1 MGFIDYYKVLGIDKK
16 ASPSEVKKA
25 FRKLARKYHPDL
37 NPSDRDAELKFKQI
51 NEAHEVLSDPEKR
64 KKYDEYGEDWQHA
77 DEIEK
82 ARKARARSGPFGGYT
97 YTRGAVDEFS
107 DFFESM
113 FGGGRFSRRRD
124 IKSRG
129 QDYSAK
135 LRLKLTQAYITQK
148 HTIKVNNKSIRI
160 TIPAGIENGQT
171 VKIPGYGG
179 PGLGGGPNGD
189 LLITIAIEN
198 DTTFTR
204 EGNNLYRTIE
214 IPLTTA
220 VLGGEITLVTLSGK
234 VKLKVK
240 PLTQN
245 GAKVKLSGKGFPKY
259 KKEGQF
265 GDMIITYNV
274 KIPQKLTP
282 KQRSLFEEL
291 AKTDLE

>member
-1 MGFIDYYKVLGIDKK
+1 MGFIDYYNVLGIGKK

-25 FRKLARKYHPDL
+25 YRNLARKYHPDL
-37 NPSDRDAELKFKQI
+37 NPNDREAELKFKQI
-51 NEAHEVLSDPEKR
+51 NEAHEVLSDPKKR

-97 YTRGAVDEFS
+97 YSRGTGDEFS

-124 IKSRG
+124 IKFRG

-135 LRLKLTQAYITQK
+135 LRLKLTQVYTTQK
-148 HTIKVNNKSIRI
+148 HMIKVNNKNIRI
-160 TIPAGIENGQT
+160 TIPAGIENGQNI
-171 VKIPGYGG
+171 KIPGYGG
-179 PGLGGGPNGD
+179 PGRRGGPNGD
-189 LLITIAIEN
+189 LFITIAIDN
-198 DTTFTR
+198 DTAFTR

-220 VLGGEITLVTLSGK
+220 VLGGEITLETLSGK
-234 VKLKVK
+234 VKLKAK

-265 GDMIITYNV
+265 GDLIITYNV
-274 KIPQKLTP
+274 KIPRKLTA
-282 KQRSLFEEL
+282 KQQNLFEEL
-291 AKTDLE
+291 AKTDL

>member
-1 MGFIDYYKVLGIDKK
+1 MGFIDYYNVLGIGKK

-25 FRKLARKYHPDL
+25 YRNLARKYHPDL
-37 NPSDRDAELKFKQI
+37 NPNDREAELKFKQI
-51 NEAHEVLSDPEKR
+51 NEAHEVLSDPKKR

-82 ARKARARSGPFGGYT
+82 ARKTRARSGPFGGYT
-97 YTRGAVDEFS
+97 YSKGTGDEFS

-113 FGGGRFSRRRD
+113 FGGGRFTRRKD
-124 IKSRG
+124 IMFRG

-135 LRLKLTQAYITQK
+135 LRLKLTQAYTTQK
-148 HTIKVNNKSIRI
+148 HTIKVNNKNIRI
-160 TIPAGIENGQT
+160 TIPAGIENGQNI
-171 VKIPGYGG
+171 KIPGYGG
-179 PGLGGGPNGD
+179 PGRRGGPNGD
-189 LLITIAIEN
+189 LFITIAIDN
-198 DTTFTR
+198 DTAFTR

-220 VLGGEITLVTLSGK
+220 VLGGEITLETLSGK
-234 VKLKVK
+234 VKLKAK

-265 GDMIITYNV
+265 GDLIITYNV
-274 KIPQKLTP
+274 KIPRKLTA
-282 KQRSLFEEL
+282 KQQNLFEEL
-291 AKTDLE
+291 AKTDL